1 MSQLGVLNIYINS
14 GPANTNLASQNS
26 HKKDFVMFVR
36 KFIEAVIEYT
46 HADKVYIVGHS
57 MGVTLGRGAVIGG

>member
-1 MSQLGVLNIYINS
+1 
-14 GPANTNLASQNS
+14 
-26 HKKDFVMFVR
+26 MFVR

-46 HADKVYIVGHS
+46 HAEKVYIVGHS